1 MTSSLRRNLAMLVA
15 CGAIGLAAT
24 LATAQPARGTRHAE
38 DVAAN
43 VAATAP
49 APASAGQMGKVFG
62 DLLTKE
68 NASSATQAL
77 VLVTVLAVAPAV
89 LVMISSFTRIIVVL
103 GLLRQALATQQM
115 PPNQVLFGLAL
126 FMTLAVMAPTYQGIQ
141 KDAISPYV
149 SGKVSQA
156 QAIDVAEQGIRKFMI
171 KQMESAG
178 NSDDV
183 YLFIGKDLAASKD
196 LTWGHVPTVSLI
208 PAFVISELKVA
219 FMIGFRIFLP
229 FLIIDMLVASVLVS
243 MGMLM
248 VPPVLISLPFKLLL
262 FVLAD
267 GWHLVVGTLM
277 RSFA

>member
-1 MTSSLRRNLAMLVA
+1 V
-15 CGAIGLAAT
+15 
-24 LATAQPARGTRHAE
+24 P
-38 DVAAN
+38 AN
-43 VAATAP
+43 VVATAP
-49 APASAGQMGKVFG
+49 ASASGQIGKVFG

-68 NASSATQAL
+68 NASSTTQAL

-89 LVMISSFTRIIVVL
+89 LIMISSFTRIIVVL

-141 KDAISPYV
+141 KEAISPYV
-149 SGKVSQA
+149 SGKISQA
-156 QAIDVAEQGIRKFMI
+156 QAVDVAEQGIRKFMI
-171 KQMESAG
+171 NQMEAAG
-178 NSDDV
+178 NSNDV
-183 YLFIGKDLAASKD
+183 YLFISKDLAANKD